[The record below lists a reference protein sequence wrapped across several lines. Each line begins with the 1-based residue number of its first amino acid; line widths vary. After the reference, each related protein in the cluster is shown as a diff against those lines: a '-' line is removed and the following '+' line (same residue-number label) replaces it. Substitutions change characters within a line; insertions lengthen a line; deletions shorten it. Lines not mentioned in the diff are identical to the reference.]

1 MILVAF
7 VSFLNLYFE
16 TFKTTKMC
24 QDHPI
29 VDMDHHRTSTISI

>member
-16 TFKTTKMC
+16 HFKKTKRC

-29 VDMDHHRTSTISI
+29 GNMDHYISAISV